1 MISTEKKI
9 HILLVEDD
17 VNLGYLIQ
25 ENLQVKGFKATL
37 AKTGVEALQL
47 IETER
52 FDLAIIDVMLP
63 EVDGFT
69 IARKLHEKNDLIPF
83 IFVTARSQEKDR
95 IHGFELGADDYI
107 TKPFSF
113 KELHYRILVI
123 LRRMNI
129 NTSSVK
135 EKLIELGHLVFN
147 PLQRHLTI
155 KGQTRKLSQR
165 EAGLIN
171 ILLQNTGE
179 YVTRSEILLKV
190 WGNDDYFTAK
200 SMDVYI
206 TRLRKFLKEDAG
218 FEIEN
223 LYGTGYRIKYT
234 EALSF

>member
-1 MISTEKKI
+1 MSNTENKI

-17 VNLGYLIQ
+17 VNLGYLML
-25 ENLQVKGFKATL
+25 ENLKVKGFSAVL
-37 AKTGVEALQL
+37 AKTGTEALQF
-47 IETER
+47 IETET

-69 IARKLHEKNDLIPF
+69 IAAKLRDKNKQVPF
-83 IFVTARSQEKDR
+83 IFLTARAQEKDR
-95 IHGFELGADDYI
+95 ILGFEIGADDYI

-123 LRRMNI
+123 LRRMNV
-129 NTSSVK
+129 TMHAAK
-135 EKLIELGHLVFN
+135 EKLIELGPLVFN
-147 PLQRHLTI
+147 PLQRHLI
-155 KGQTRKLSQR
+155 INGEVRKLSQR
-165 EAGLIN
+165 EAGLMN

-206 TRLRKFLKEDAG
+206 TRLRKFLKENAG

-234 EALSF
+234 ETLSC